1 MLARNS
7 RVSFSRASRA
17 SMVDAASERR
27 SRVSAIFQRAVGRLR
42 EEQVAEEQLNATWD
56 EERGHQ
62 IMQQRQRTGDEV
74 LYRYRA
80 SRASAAAAEPT
91 PPPQPAAKA
100 PSLLRTVTSFMLSS
114 RNKAEAAPAVR
125 ARALPGSGGS
135 GGGGSFGGS
144 GGDWGG
150 DGGDWGGCG
159 DWGGDGGD

>member
-80 SRASAAAAEPT
+80 SRVSAAAAEPT

-114 RNKAEAAPAVR
+114 RNKAEAAHA
-125 ARALPGSGGS
+125 
-135 GGGGSFGGS
+135 
-144 GGDWGG
+144 
-150 DGGDWGGCG
+150 
-159 DWGGDGGD
+159 

>member
-125 ARALPGSGGS
+125 ARALPGSGGI

-150 DGGDWGGCG
+150 DGGVWGGCG

>member
-1 MLARNS
+1 MRRKQDVDKQGRAFCQTRTFPTKTDMLARAS
-7 RVSFSRASRA
+7 RVSRVSRVSRASHASRA
-17 SMVDAASERR
+17 SIDAASERK

-114 RNKAEAAPAVR
+114 RNKAEAAHA
-125 ARALPGSGGS
+125 
-135 GGGGSFGGS
+135 
-144 GGDWGG
+144 
-150 DGGDWGGCG
+150 
-159 DWGGDGGD
+159 

>member
-1 MLARNS
+1 MCSFDTHTGVFRRRWEDTSTNKEGRRAKLARSRSPSVCMLARAS
-7 RVSFSRASRA
+7 RVSRVSRASHVSRA
-17 SMVDAASERR
+17 SIDAASERK

-80 SRASAAAAEPT
+80 SRVSAAAAEPT

-114 RNKAEAAPAVR
+114 RNKAEAAHA
-125 ARALPGSGGS
+125 
-135 GGGGSFGGS
+135 
-144 GGDWGG
+144 
-150 DGGDWGGCG
+150 
-159 DWGGDGGD
+159 

>member
-1 MLARNS
+1 MLAYSAPTEVYSLSLPVALPRS
-7 RVSFSRASRA
+7 AFILYEGATRTSASSRATA
-17 SMVDAASERR
+17 SIDAASERK

-80 SRASAAAAEPT
+80 SRVSAAAAEPT

-114 RNKAEAAPAVR
+114 RNKAEAAHA
-125 ARALPGSGGS
+125 
-135 GGGGSFGGS
+135 
-144 GGDWGG
+144 
-150 DGGDWGGCG
+150 
-159 DWGGDGGD
+159 

>member
-1 MLARNS
+1 MARRRLVSRNSCVPSRPRPTLLSSYMLARNS

-27 SRVSAIFQRAVGRLR
+27 SRVSAIFQRAVGRMR
-42 EEQVAEEQLNATWD
+42 EEAVDEQLNVTWD

-91 PPPQPAAKA
+91 LPPQPAAKA
-100 PSLLRTVTSFMLSS
+100 PSLLRTVTSFLSS
-114 RNKAEAAPAVR
+114 RNKTEAAQA
-125 ARALPGSGGS
+125 
-135 GGGGSFGGS
+135 
-144 GGDWGG
+144 
-150 DGGDWGGCG
+150 
-159 DWGGDGGD
+159 